1 MIGPVYVEN
10 LRLEILSDDGRSRSY
25 AVVGDVVMGWWDSSQ
40 AKIRPGFEK
49 YISQQGRTMEPV
61 SELEAR
67 FPPRHGPFNFRY
79 EGPSS
84 RYPYIRKGTPEWE
97 QVNDHG
103 CV

>member
-10 LRLEILSDDGRSRSY
+10 LRLRIVEDNGETRRY
-25 AVVGDVVMGWWDSSQ
+25 EVYGDVIMGWWDATQ
-40 AKIRPGFEK
+40 ARLRPGFEECVH
-49 YISQQGRTMEPV
+49 QRGRTAEPV